1 MIVDKR
7 YCSCAFLQVRTL
19 AGSDRCFSEKYK
31 PNLWQRERK
40 PDAVNTSEDLVN
52 KLQDQ
57 IDECCSKGKVA
68 LALSGGIDSAVL
80 AKCMPKGSTAYTFKC
95 TIPGMSV
102 TDETPRAKNYASE
115 CGLDHRIVN
124 IYWEDFEKYAPVLM
138 KHKGAPIH
146 SIEVQIYKAA
156 LQALK
161 DGFDTIIFGESADL
175 NYGGLS
181 DLLSKERTVGE
192 FIDRYNYVHPYY
204 VLKDPLILTK
214 PFENYVR
221 TDGTFDTH
229 EFCRGIFLHEAMGSY
244 SNACECAGIKLITPY
259 VNTWLG
265 PELDYERIRSG
276 ENKYIIRDAFKQ
288 LYPGYIAPPK
298 TPMPRPMDEWM
309 SKWEGPQR
317 PEFWPNCTSH
327 MKGDQKWLVWALE
340 KFLNL
345 IDE

>member
-1 MIVDKR
+1 MI
-7 YCSCAFLQVRTL
+7 F
-19 AGSDRCFSEKYK
+19 
-31 PNLWQRERK
+31 
-40 PDAVNTSEDLVN
+40 
-52 KLQDQ
+52 
-57 IDECCSKGKVA
+57 A
-68 LALSGGIDSAVL
+68 LK
-80 AKCMPKGSTAYTFKC
+80 AK
-95 TIPGMSV
+95 
-102 TDETPRAKNYASE
+102 E
-115 CGLDHRIVN
+115 
-124 IYWEDFEKYAPVLM
+124 EDFD
-138 KHKGAPIH
+138 
-146 SIEVQIYKAA
+146 A
-156 LQALK
+156 L
-161 DGFDTIIFGESADL
+161 IFGESADL